1 MYYSFFHC
9 INKINNI
16 CVEKIMTNVN
26 EFPRPQLNI
35 LNQYIKDLSYENLQ
49 STNSINSAKI
59 TSDVSL
65 DMNAFFQSYVKDCI
79 GVTLKIICSST
90 LEEQKIFHLELDYFG
105 FFKIINNLNYEEDIL
120 TNEAARLI
128 FPFAR
133 SIIANLTQ
141 NGGSIPILLDNI
153 DFTLIKKIKQ

>member
-1 MYYSFFHC
+1 
-9 INKINNI
+9 
-16 CVEKIMTNVN
+16 MTNVN
-26 EFPRPQLNI
+26 EFTRPQLNI

-49 STNSINSAKI
+49 STNLINSAKI

-65 DMNAFFQSYVKDCI
+65 DMNAFFQSYDKDCI

-90 LEEQKIFHLELDYFG
+90 FEEEKLFHLELDYFG
-105 FFKIINNLNYEEDIL
+105 FFKIINNLNFEEDLL

-153 DFTLIKKIKQ
+153 DFNLMKKISQ

>member
-1 MYYSFFHC
+1 MA
-9 INKINNI
+9 
-16 CVEKIMTNVN
+16 NVN

-35 LNQYIKDLSYENLQ
+35 VNQYIKDLSYENFR
-49 STNSINSAKI
+49 STHLINSAKI

-65 DMNAFFQSYVKDCI
+65 DMNAFFQSYVNDCI

-90 LEEQKIFHLELDYFG
+90 FEEQKIFHLELDYFG
-105 FFKIINNLNYEEDIL
+105 FFKITNNLNFEEDIL

-141 NGGSIPILLDNI
+141 NGGSMPILLDNI
-153 DFTLIKKIKQ
+153 DFNLMKKIKQ

>member
-1 MYYSFFHC
+1 
-9 INKINNI
+9 
-16 CVEKIMTNVN
+16 MTNVN

-35 LNQYIKDLSYENLQ
+35 LNQYIKDLSYENFQ
-49 STNSINSAKI
+49 STKLINSAKI

-65 DMNAFFQSYVKDCI
+65 DMNAFFQSYDKDCI

-90 LEEQKIFHLELDYFG
+90 FEEQKIFHLELDYFG
-105 FFKIINNLNYEEDIL
+105 FFKIINNLNFEEDIL

-141 NGGSIPILLDNI
+141 NGGSMPILLDNV
-153 DFTLIKKIKQ
+153 DFNLIKKTN

>member
-1 MYYSFFHC
+1 
-9 INKINNI
+9 
-16 CVEKIMTNVN
+16 MTNVN

-49 STNSINSAKI
+49 STNLINSAKK

-65 DMNAFFQSYVKDCI
+65 DVNAFYKSYDKDCI
-79 GVTLKIICSST
+79 GVTLKITCSST
-90 LEEQKIFHLELDYFG
+90 FEEEKLFHLELDYFG
-105 FFKIINNLNYEEDIL
+105 FFKIINNLNFEEDIL

-153 DFTLIKKIKQ
+153 DFNLMKKINQ